1 MVCAA
6 VVCNDIGRH
15 LTPVLMSVSRT
26 PNMRVES
33 WRYETFLLVFER
45 CFSFARCGRALIHI
59 SVYLTVCSVRYKLGD
74 ARCDDVWLKYD
85 GKGSFL
91 LIGELETSPIWL
103 ASARHSG
110 LSSEDK
116 NTS

>member
-1 MVCAA
+1 MFEVTIRLYSHHRKDTAS
-6 VVCNDIGRH
+6 CNFFQTLWGE
-15 LTPVLMSVSRT
+15 LAKATPHS
-26 PNMRVES
+26 
-33 WRYETFLLVFER
+33 
-45 CFSFARCGRALIHI
+45 AGRALIHI
-59 SVYLTVCSVRYKLGD
+59 YLTVCSVRYKLGD

>member
-1 MVCAA
+1 MKPSFWCLNGA
-6 VVCNDIGRH
+6 
-15 LTPVLMSVSRT
+15 SRLPGAGAHSST
-26 PNMRVES
+26 
-33 WRYETFLLVFER
+33 
-45 CFSFARCGRALIHI
+45 
-59 SVYLTVCSVRYKLGD
+59 YLTVCSVRYKLGD